1 MTKIILVRH
10 GHVDWIAPERFR
22 GRAELALSDLGRQQA
37 RALANYIAK
46 TWRLDA
52 IYTSPL
58 GRCRDTSAAIAA
70 PFRLEPRVADA
81 LCDIDYGEW
90 QGLTRE
96 QAKERW
102 PDEIELWF
110 RAPHLAVIP
119 GGETLPVLLSRA
131 AAALRKILRVHNSGT
146 VVLVGHDSVNRVL
159 LLFALELPLWKYWH
173 LRQDPCGLNELFFE
187 NDTFVI
193 RSINQIQ
200 HLAGLWD
207 PLCARAGRRRR

>member
-1 MTKIILVRH
+1 MTRIVLVRH

-22 GRAELALSDLGRQQA
+22 GRAERAMSDLGRRQA
-37 RALANYIAK
+37 RALANYVAK

-110 RAPHLAVIP
+110 RAPHLAAIP

-131 AAALRKILRVHNSGT
+131 AVALRKILRVHNSGT

-159 LLFALELPLWKYWH
+159 LLFTLELPLSKYWH